1 MPFGFIK
8 TEVNLPQEYFTSL
21 DRGYP
26 VDAFWFLLKLRSI
39 CLMNMLQQQIQAIL
53 LMPFGFIKTEI
64 NLPQEY
70 VTAVDI
76 GYPVDGFWLY

>member
-1 MPFGFIK
+1 MAF
-8 TEVNLPQEYFTSL
+8 EVNLPQEYVTL
-21 DRGYP
+21 DIGYP
-26 VDAFWFLLKLRSI
+26 VDD
-39 CLMNMLQQQIQAIL
+39 
-53 LMPFGFIKTEI
+53 FIKTEV

>member
-1 MPFGFIK
+1 LVFIN
-8 TEVNLPQEYFTSL
+8 TEINLPQEYATAV
-21 DRGYP
+21 DIGYP
-26 VDAFWFLLKLRSI
+26 VDGFW
-39 CLMNMLQQQIQAIL
+39 
-53 LMPFGFIKTEI
+53 FIKTEI

>member
-8 TEVNLPQEYFTSL
+8 TEVNLPQEYVTAV
-21 DRGYP
+21 DIGYP
-26 VDAFWFLLKLRSI
+26 VDAFL
-39 CLMNMLQQQIQAIL
+39 
-53 LMPFGFIKTEI
+53 GFIKTEI

-76 GYPVDGFWLY
+76 GYHVDAFWVLLKLRSICLRNMLQQ

>member
-1 MPFGFIK
+1 M
-8 TEVNLPQEYFTSL
+8 
-21 DRGYP
+21 
-26 VDAFWFLLKLRSI
+26 A
-39 CLMNMLQQQIQAIL
+39 
-53 LMPFGFIKTEI
+53 FGFIKTEI